1 MVVVGGETAIDAA
14 VADATRRQVGELRR
28 VAGPDRY
35 ATAVA
40 IADAFVPG
48 DDEVALASGT
58 TFPDALSAA
67 VRAARRGAPLL
78 LTDPAALPA
87 PTDTALRARQ
97 PGVVTVHGGPL
108 AVAPDVGEAAR
119 RAVLDG
125 PGAPR
130 VLTATPGSGT
140 TSPTLAPITLTL
152 SHAVAAESL
161 EASVT
166 LDDVELP
173 TTVQA
178 SDDGTRVVVDPLSPG
193 DLPLD
198 RPHEVV
204 VRMRGAD
211 PQGRT
216 VHHLHGFVLQE
227 DDHVLAT
234 IGDIELVEPSAA
246 VEVVGYHQSNH
257 EGAQQMTPAPDGPD
271 WVTMANRGRRT
282 GSRTAADVVADEHVE
297 VVAPVT
303 GRVVRSGTYVL
314 YCDHTDNFVAVEP
327 DGHPGIEVKMLHFR
341 GLRLGPGDRVV
352 AGETVVGDGPRRLPF
367 ASQVDAWSDSGYGPH
382 VHVEVI
388 DTSIPNVPNGGSGSE
403 DC

>member
-1 MVVVGGETAIDAA
+1 M
-14 VADATRRQVGELRR
+14 
-28 VAGPDRY
+28 
-35 ATAVA
+35 
-40 IADAFVPG
+40 
-48 DDEVALASGT
+48 
-58 TFPDALSAA
+58 
-67 VRAARRGAPLL
+67 RAA
-78 LTDPAALPA
+78 
-87 PTDTALRARQ
+87 
-97 PGVVTVHGGPL
+97 
-108 AVAPDVGEAAR
+108 
-119 RAVLDG
+119 
-125 PGAPR
+125 
-130 VLTATPGSGT
+130 
-140 TSPTLAPITLTL
+140 
-152 SHAVAAESL
+152 
-161 EASVT
+161 
-166 LDDVELP
+166 
-173 TTVQA
+173 
-178 SDDGTRVVVDPLSPG
+178 DDGTRVVVDPLSPG

-198 RPHEVV
+198 RPREVV
-204 VRMRGAD
+204 VRVRGAD
-211 PQGRT
+211 PEGRT
-216 VHHLHGFVLQE
+216 VHHLHRFVLQE

-234 IGDIELVEPSAA
+234 VGDIELVEPSAA

-257 EGAQQMTPAPDGPD
+257 EGAQQMTPAPDGPE

-314 YCDHTDNFVAVEP
+314 YCDNTDNFVAIEP